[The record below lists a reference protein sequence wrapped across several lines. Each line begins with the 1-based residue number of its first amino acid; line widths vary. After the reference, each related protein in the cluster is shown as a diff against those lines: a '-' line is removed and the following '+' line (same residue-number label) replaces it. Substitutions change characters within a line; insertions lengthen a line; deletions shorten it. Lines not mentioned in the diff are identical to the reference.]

1 MKINSCNTILSLNYS
16 DFLSNVGMCISCG
29 YMIYDSLTMIMYL
42 KGASLF
48 TFLIHHFIVIWG
60 TSAFLCNEIGKY
72 YAYLKFLTELSTPFI
87 NARWCLRVSGYPSN
101 HKYVALSTCIF
112 AVTFIITRNICAVP
126 FWYFV
131 LYDMHHHTTEAQR
144 IFLTNV
150 FKRYFILGVGLDIL
164 NLFWGVIICSMLWRS
179 IKVLRNLMNK
189 KSE

>member
-1 MKINSCNTILSLNYS
+1 MNFVSVNFLN
-16 DFLSNVGMCISCG
+16 
-29 YMIYDSLTMIMYL
+29 
-42 KGASLF
+42 
-48 TFLIHHFIVIWG
+48 
-60 TSAFLCNEIGKY
+60 
-72 YAYLKFLTELSTPFI
+72 
-87 NARWCLRVSGYPSN
+87 RWCLRVSGYPSN